1 MKENRPPYFTGSFY
15 PEQPKVLRSNIQKML
30 NDATHDF
37 VFPNLHTI
45 ISPHAGYVYS
55 GLTAAYAFNTIKG
68 KKYSTVIILSPS
80 HHEYF
85 PGISIYEG
93 DAYETPLGRVP
104 VNHDVSN
111 LLTKSSKRIY
121 RGIEGHREEHAIE
134 VQLPFLQ
141 TVLSDFT
148 IVPVVM
154 GDQNEVYV
162 EALAESLAAVLNK
175 ETLVVVSSDL
185 SHYHSQQKADAMDAK
200 IAERIEAL
208 DYNGLSRDLNSGKS
222 EACGGGL
229 ILAVLKAIEYKKNSA
244 KVIHRTTSG
253 EVSLDYQ
260 QVVGYLSAAI
270 YS

>member
-1 MKENRPPYFTGSFY
+1 VKENRPPYFAGYFY
-15 PEQPKVLRSNIQKML
+15 PENPDVLQFEIQKML
-30 NDATHDF
+30 HTSEHGLH
-37 VFPNLHTI
+37 FPNLHTI
-45 ISPHAGYVYS
+45 ITPHAGYTYS
-55 GLTAAYAFNTIKG
+55 GLTAAYAYNAVKG
-68 KKYSTVIILSPS
+68 KRYSTVIILSPS

-85 PGISIYEG
+85 PGISIYDG
-93 DAYETPLGRVP
+93 DAYETPLGPVP
-104 VNHDVSN
+104 VNHDVSD
-111 LLTKSSKRIY
+111 LLAKGSKRIY
-121 RGIEGHREEHAIE
+121 RGKEGHGEEHAIE

-141 TVLSDFT
+141 TVLNDFT

-162 EALAESLAAVLNK
+162 EALAENLSNVLND

-185 SHYHSQQKADAMDAK
+185 SHYHSQKKADIMDAK
-200 IAERIEAL
+200 IAEYIESL
-208 DYNGLSRDLNSGKS
+208 DYNGLMRDLNSGKS

-229 ILAVLKAIEYKKNSA
+229 ILAVLKAIGQKQNKA

>member
-1 MKENRPPYFTGSFY
+1 
-15 PEQPKVLRSNIQKML
+15 
-30 NDATHDF
+30 
-37 VFPNLHTI
+37 
-45 ISPHAGYVYS
+45 
-55 GLTAAYAFNTIKG
+55 
-68 KKYSTVIILSPS
+68 
-80 HHEYF
+80 
-85 PGISIYEG
+85 
-93 DAYETPLGRVP
+93 
-104 VNHDVSN
+104 
-111 LLTKSSKRIY
+111 
-121 RGIEGHREEHAIE
+121 HREEHAIE

-141 TVLSDFT
+141 TVLTDYT

-162 EALAESLAAVLNK
+162 EALAESLADVLND

-185 SHYHSQQKADAMDAK
+185 SHYHSQQKAELMDAK
-200 IAERIEAL
+200 IAGYIEAL
-208 DYNGLSRDLNSGKS
+208 DYNGLMRDLNSGKS

-229 ILAVLKAIEYKKNSA
+229 ILSVLKAIEQKQNKA

>member
-1 MKENRPPYFTGSFY
+1 MKENRPPYFAGYFY
-15 PEQPKVLRSNIQKML
+15 PEKASILQTQVQKML
-30 NDATHDF
+30 NTATHDYN
-37 VFPNLHTI
+37 FPNLHTI
-45 ISPHAGYVYS
+45 IAPHAGYTYS
-55 GLTAAYAFNTIKG
+55 GITAAYGYNAING

-85 PGISIYEG
+85 PGISIYDG
-93 DAYETPLGRVP
+93 DAYETPLGLVP
-104 VNHDVSN
+104 VNHDVSD
-111 LLTKSSKRIY
+111 LLAKSSKKIY
-121 RGIEGHREEHAIE
+121 RGKEGHREEHAIE

-141 TVLSDFT
+141 TVLNDFS

-154 GDQNEVYV
+154 GDQNQAYV
-162 EALAESLAAVLNK
+162 EALAEGLSSVLND

-185 SHYHSQQKADAMDAK
+185 SHYHSQKKADIMDAK
-200 IAERIEAL
+200 IAEYIEAL
-208 DYNGLSRDLNSGKS
+208 DYNGLMRDLNSGKS

-229 ILAVLKAIEYKKNSA
+229 ILSVLKAVEQKQNKA

>member
-1 MKENRPPYFTGSFY
+1 VKENRPPYFAGSFY
-15 PEQPKVLRSNIQKML
+15 PGQPKVLQSNIQKML
-30 NDATHDF
+30 DDATHGF
-37 VFPNLHTI
+37 SFPNLHTI

-55 GLTAAYAFNTIKG
+55 GLTAAYAFNAIKG

-93 DAYETPLGRVP
+93 DAYETPLGLVP

-111 LLTKSSKRIY
+111 LLTKNSKRIF
-121 RGIEGHREEHAIE
+121 RGKEGHREEHAIE

-141 TVLSDFT
+141 TVLNDFT

-154 GDQNEVYV
+154 GDQDDIFV
-162 EALAESLAAVLNK
+162 ESLAESLAAVIND
-175 ETLVVVSSDL
+175 ETLIVVSSDL
-185 SHYHSQQKADAMDAK
+185 SHYHSQQKADLMDAK
-200 IAERIEAL
+200 IAERIETL
-208 DYNGLSRDLNSGKS
+208 DYNGLMRDLNSGKS

-229 ILAVLKAIEYKKNSA
+229 IVAAFKAMKQKTNNA
-244 KVIHRTTSG
+244 KVLHRTTSG

>member
-1 MKENRPPYFTGSFY
+1 VKENRPPYFAGSFY
-15 PEQPKVLRSNIQKML
+15 PEKPSVLQAQIQKML
-30 NDATHDF
+30 NTASHDF
-37 VFPNLHTI
+37 LFPNLHTI
-45 ISPHAGYVYS
+45 VAPHAGYSYS
-55 GLTAAYAFNTIKG
+55 GLTAAYAYNAVKG

-85 PGISIYEG
+85 SGISIYDG
-93 DAYETPLGRVP
+93 DAYQTPLGLVP
-104 VNHDVSN
+104 VNHDVSD
-111 LLTKSSKRIY
+111 LLAKSSKRIY
-121 RGIEGHREEHAIE
+121 RGKEGHREEHAIE

-141 TVLSDFT
+141 TVLNDFS

-154 GDQNEVYV
+154 GDQNEAYV
-162 EALAESLAAVLNK
+162 EALAESLSSVLND

-185 SHYHSQQKADAMDAK
+185 SHYHSQQKAEQMDAK
-200 IAERIEAL
+200 IAEYIEAL
-208 DYNGLSRDLNSGKS
+208 DYNGLMRDLNSGKS

-229 ILAVLKAIEYKKNSA
+229 ILSVLKAIEQKQNKA

>member
-1 MKENRPPYFTGSFY
+1 MKENRPPYFAGYFY
-15 PEQPKVLRSNIQKML
+15 PEKPGVLQAQIQKML
-30 NDATHDF
+30 ETAKNDF
-37 VFPNLHTI
+37 LFPNLHTI
-45 ISPHAGYVYS
+45 IAPHAGYAYS
-55 GLTAAYAFNTIKG
+55 GLTAAYGYNAING

-85 PGISIYEG
+85 AGISIYDG
-93 DAYETPLGRVP
+93 DAYETPLGLVP
-104 VNHDVSN
+104 VNHDVSE
-111 LLTKSSKRIY
+111 LLVKGSKRIF
-121 RGIEGHREEHAIE
+121 RGKEGHREEHAIE

-141 TVLSDFT
+141 TVLNDFT

-162 EALAESLAAVLNK
+162 EALAESLADVLND

-185 SHYHSQQKADAMDAK
+185 SHYHSQQKAELMDAK
-200 IAERIEAL
+200 IAGYIEAL
-208 DYNGLSRDLNSGKS
+208 DYNGLMRDLNSGKS

-229 ILAVLKAIEYKKNSA
+229 ILSVLKAIEQKQNKA

>member
-1 MKENRPPYFTGSFY
+1 MKENRPPYFAGYFY
-15 PEQPKVLRSNIQKML
+15 PEKPNVLQALIQKML
-30 NDATHDF
+30 HSASHDF
-37 VFPNLHTI
+37 HFPNLHTLVT
-45 ISPHAGYVYS
+45 PHAGYTYS
-55 GLTAAYAFNTIKG
+55 GLTAAYGYNAING

-85 PGISIYEG
+85 PGISIYDG
-93 DAYETPLGRVP
+93 DTYETPLGLVS
-104 VNHDVSN
+104 VNLDVSE
-111 LLTKSSKRIY
+111 LLVKSSKRIY
-121 RGIEGHREEHAIE
+121 RGKEGHREEHAIE

-141 TVLSDFT
+141 TVLNDFS

-154 GDQNEVYV
+154 GDQNQVYV
-162 EALAESLAAVLNK
+162 EALAESLASVLND

-185 SHYHSQQKADAMDAK
+185 SHYHSQQKADLMDAK

-208 DYNGLSRDLNSGKS
+208 DYDGLSRDLNSGKS

-229 ILAVLKAIEYKKNSA
+229 ILSMLKAVEQKQNKA

-270 YS
+270 YN